1 MDHRFSVVVLEEV
14 IIKKIYLETRLT
26 SHRVSMMLQKRK
38 SLEAENEELDVV
50 CIQIVFGIKVLRV
63 YSILHQT
70 RTRSVHADP

>member
-26 SHRVSMMLQKRK
+26 SHRVSMILQKRK

-50 CIQIVFGIKVLRV
+50 YIQIVFGIRVLRV